1 MVRGH
6 DAGGSHPKL
15 LGGERVEG
23 DHACGGIYG
32 VMSGWEEREERGT
45 MHVKREKKR
54 GGPHDGCLVRQSP
67 PTFVSRNGICTPELL
82 NGHIQ
87 VPLDGKS
94 GPDTVVRTYSGGLGV
109 RFGDAL
115 RSSYLLKYCCLL
127 APDFCS

>member
-1 MVRGH
+1 MWWDLWCDVR
-6 DAGGSHPKL
+6 
-15 LGGERVEG
+15 LGGERGEG
-23 DHACGGIYG
+23 DHAC
-32 VMSGWEEREERGT
+32 EER
-45 MHVKREKKR
+45 KKR